1 MAATLAHIKSKM
13 LLPPSDD
20 QQPDEDEE
28 LDLRDPRAELIRRLL
43 EYQKY
48 REAANELGDRSVAG
62 RDVFTRSAPGYEEEG
77 PTRLAEVGLFKLLDA
92 FEGILRRVKDRR
104 SLEVTAERI
113 GIQERIS
120 QITDR
125 LRLQRNCTFE
135 ELFDQDHT
143 RYDVV
148 VTFLALLEMAKL
160 RLARVYQAE
169 AGAAIHVQYAL
180 LDADAP
186 TVPPPGESAEGAGS
200 TLAESV
206 ADLRVTSDVVEGV
219 EDAHAHE
226 DEYVH
231 EHEHEDAHDDDDDDN
246 NKKQQQH

>member
-1 MAATLAHIKSKM
+1 
-13 LLPPSDD
+13 
-20 QQPDEDEE
+20 
-28 LDLRDPRAELIRRLL
+28 
-43 EYQKY
+43 
-48 REAANELGDRSVAG
+48 
-62 RDVFTRSAPGYEEEG
+62 
-77 PTRLAEVGLFKLLDA
+77 
-92 FEGILRRVKDRR
+92 
-104 SLEVTAERI
+104 
-113 GIQERIS
+113 
-120 QITDR
+120 
-125 LRLQRNCTFE
+125 LQRNCTFE

-226 DEYVH
+226 DEY
-231 EHEHEDAHDDDDDDN
+231 EDEYELRERVKARGSGVAGDRVKRVWAGDWPYRPRDIGVAD
-246 NKKQQQH
+246 